1 MEWFFHVSDRNDEV
15 GCCEWQGVV
24 FPRVTRRAQPDVL
37 SVPVRQQ
44 QQLRPADQP
53 GVVRQPRPPHVLPV
67 HWQIHCYG
75 MFASLLPQYTLSL
88 NNNNTGVANYDFD
101 ADQPISI
108 IFGR

>member
-1 MEWFFHVSDRNDEV
+1 MAPSCDRNDELS
-15 GCCEWQGVV
+15 CCEWQGVV

-53 GVVRQPRPPHVLPV
+53 GVVSQPWPPHVLPV
-67 HWQIHCYG
+67 HWQIHRYG
-75 MFASLLPQYTLSL
+75 MFASLLHQYTVPK
-88 NNNNTGVANYDFD
+88 NDTDVAHYDFD